1 MPSRSFSRLIPITPR
16 PDVVMVRGDGSYLW
30 DDRGKRY
37 LDFIQGWAVG
47 ALGHC
52 AVEVRQALNAQA
64 AQLLTPSPA
73 YHNRPQLELAE
84 RLTRASRLHQ
94 AHFASTGAEA
104 NEVAV
109 KIARKWGRL
118 HRRGAFEVVTTHA
131 AFHGRTLAMMAAS
144 GKPGWDALF
153 PPNMPGFRRVPYG
166 DNAAMRAA
174 IGAHTAALMVEPIQG
189 EGGVVVPERGYLSEL
204 RQLADEH
211 DLLLILD
218 EVQTGMGR
226 TGTLF
231 AFEQEGVL
239 PDVLTLGK
247 GLGSGVPV
255 SAVIASERASC
266 LEVGDQGGTYNGN
279 PLTAAVACAVFDTL
293 SKPEFLAG
301 VLERGAEL
309 GAGLTKLAHRFGAEA
324 RGRGLLWALELSSP
338 LAEAIRDCCFER
350 GVLLNAARPNIL
362 RFMPSLR
369 VRSAEIEAML
379 NVLTAAIAEESSTS
393 HASP

>member
-1 MPSRSFSRLIPITPR
+1 
-16 PDVVMVRGDGSYLW
+16 MVRGDGSYLW

-37 LDFIQGWAVG
+37 LDFIQGWAVN
-47 ALGHC
+47 ALGHS

-84 RLTRASRLHQ
+84 RLTRASRLQQ

-118 HRRGAFEVVTTHA
+118 HKRGAYEVVTTHA

-153 PPNMPGFRRVPYG
+153 PPNMPGFRRVPFG
-166 DNAAMRAA
+166 DSAAMRAA
-174 IGAHTAALMVEPIQG
+174 IGAHTVALMIEPIQG

-204 RQLADEH
+204 RRLADEH
-211 DLLLILD
+211 GLLLILD

-231 AFEQEGVL
+231 AFEHEGTL

-255 SAVIASERASC
+255 SAVLASERASC

-309 GAGLTKLAHRFGAEA
+309 GAGLTKLGRSFGGKA

-338 LAEAIRDCCFER
+338 RAEAIRDRCFER

-369 VRSAEIEAML
+369 VRGAEIEAML
-379 NVLTAAIAEESSTS
+379 DVLTATIAEESASS

>member
-1 MPSRSFSRLIPITPR
+1 
-16 PDVVMVRGDGSYLW
+16 MVRGDGSYLW

-37 LDFIQGWAVG
+37 LDFIQGWAVN

-84 RLTRASRLHQ
+84 RLTRASGLHQ

-118 HRRGAFEVVTTHA
+118 HKRGACEVVTTHA

-153 PPNMPGFRRVPYG
+153 PPNMPGFRRVAYG
-166 DNAAMRAA
+166 DSAAMRAA
-174 IGAHTAALMVEPIQG
+174 IGAHTVALMVEPIQG
-189 EGGVVVPERGYLSEL
+189 EGGVVVPERGYLSKL
-204 RQLADEH
+204 RRLADEH

-231 AFEQEGVL
+231 AFEQEGTL

-255 SAVIASERASC
+255 SAVLASERASC

-301 VLERGAEL
+301 VLERGAQL
-309 GAGLTKLAHRFGAEA
+309 GAGLTKLGRRFGAKA

-338 LAEAIRDCCFER
+338 RAEAIRDRCFER

-379 NVLTAAIAEESSTS
+379 NVLTATIAEESATS